1 MATPTFQDNL
11 SHFQDKDFFQHLE
24 IHRGIERESLR
35 VNKDGSISQANHP
48 KKLGSPLTNSDITTD
63 FAEALVELVT
73 PTYDSAES
81 LFSHLSSLHHF
92 LYAAMEDEL
101 LWNFSMPC
109 AFKNAEEIR
118 IAEYGHSNS
127 GMLKHIYRK
136 GLSLRYGSIMQ
147 CVSGIHFNFSISKDS
162 WQTLEQNPTQEFI
175 DEKYL
180 GLIRNVKRNSW
191 FLLDQFGASPV
202 TNKSYLLNRE
212 HELEKYGAEDLFLP
226 SATSLRMSEVGYQS
240 SIQETLGINYNNL
253 GEFINSVI
261 QGINT
266 SHPEFEA
273 LGLLDRKGE
282 PQQISSGILQIENEL
297 YDIIRPK
304 RTGASTSRPS
314 NLLRRHG
321 IEYIELR
328 GVDVNPYVPEGISLN
343 NIKVLDLFLM
353 HALISDSPFVSIEES
368 EAIRLN
374 QAKMVRNGRS
384 DDLELA
390 HDGDLLSLS
399 KIRKGFHEELSWLAA
414 AMDDYSPGYSEAL
427 HQETNRTESLSEK
440 IMNEM
445 KESNMTFQE
454 YGLSHSKKIADA
466 FNQSSTKDL
475 SIFTRNAEISLKEL
489 KILEET
495 SSMDI
500 NKYVELYNS
509 KLKEKK

>member
-1 MATPTFQDNL
+1 
-11 SHFQDKDFFQHLE
+11 
-24 IHRGIERESLR
+24 
-35 VNKDGSISQANHP
+35 
-48 KKLGSPLTNSDITTD
+48 
-63 FAEALVELVT
+63 
-73 PTYDSAES
+73 
-81 LFSHLSSLHHF
+81 
-92 LYAAMEDEL
+92 
-101 LWNFSMPC
+101 
-109 AFKNAEEIR
+109 
-118 IAEYGHSNS
+118 
-127 GMLKHIYRK
+127 
-136 GLSLRYGSIMQ
+136 MQ
-147 CVSGIHFNFSISKDS
+147 CVSGIHFNFSVSRNS
-162 WQTLEQNPTQEFI
+162 WQALENNPTQKFI

-212 HELEKYGAEDLFLP
+212 HTLEKYGEEDLFLP

-240 SIQETLGINYNNL
+240 SVQEALGINYNNL

-266 SHPEFEA
+266 MHPEFED
-273 LGLLDRKGE
+273 LGLLDSKGE
-282 PQQISSGILQIENEL
+282 PQQISGGILQIENEL

-328 GVDVNPYVPEGISLN
+328 GVDVNPFVPEGISIN

-353 HALISDSPFVSIEES
+353 HSLISESPLISDEES
-368 EAIRLN
+368 DAIRSN
-374 QAKMVRNGRS
+374 QMKMVQGGRS
-384 DDLELA
+384 DEVKLNKA
-390 HDGDLLSLS
+390 GSSLSLS
-399 KIRKGFHEELSWLAA
+399 KIRKNFHEELRLLAT

-427 HQETNRTESLSEK
+427 HQEINKEESLSQK

-445 KESNMTFQE
+445 KENNMTFQE
-454 YGLSHSKKIADA
+454 YGLSQSKKIASN
-466 FNQSSTKDL
+466 FNQRSKVDL
-475 SIFTRNAEISLKEL
+475 SAFVEAAKISLKEL

-500 NKYVELYNS
+500 NKYVELYNA

>member
-1 MATPTFQDNL
+1 MATLTFKNSLNYYQDNG
-11 SHFQDKDFFQHLE
+11 FFQNLE
-24 IHRGIERESLR
+24 INRGIERESLR
-35 VNKDGSISQANHP
+35 VDQDGSISQADHP
-48 KKLGSPLTNSDITTD
+48 EKLGSPLTNADITTD

-73 PTYDSAES
+73 PTFNSAEG

-92 LYAAMEDEL
+92 LYSSMEDEL

-109 AFKNAEEIR
+109 AFKDPNEIR
-118 IAEYGHSNS
+118 IAEYGNSSS

-162 WQTLEQNPTQEFI
+162 WQALTNNPDQKFI

-202 TNKSYLLNRE
+202 TNESYLLNRE
-212 HELEKYGAEDLFLP
+212 HSLEKYGEEDLFLP

-240 SIQETLGINYNNL
+240 SIQEVLGINYNNL
-253 GEFINSVI
+253 DEFIDSVI

-266 SHPEFEA
+266 MHPGFED
-273 LGLLDRKGE
+273 LGLLDKRGE
-282 PQQISSGILQIENEL
+282 PQQISAGILQIENEL
-297 YDIIRPK
+297 YDIVRPK

-328 GVDVNPYVPEGISLN
+328 GVDVNPFVPEGISLN

-353 HALISDSPFVSIEES
+353 HSLISESPFISDKEGDE
-368 EAIRLN
+368 IRLN
-374 QAKMVRNGRS
+374 QIKMVEHGRS
-384 DDLELA
+384 DEVDLTRA
-390 HDGDLLSLS
+390 GLSLS
-399 KIRKGFHEELSWLAA
+399 LPQVRKDFHEELTLLAA
-414 AMDDYSPGYSEAL
+414 EMDAYSSGYSEAL
-427 HQETNRTESLSEK
+427 QQEIGRKESLSQK

-445 KESNMTFQE
+445 KETHMTFQE
-454 YGLSHSKKIADA
+454 YGLSQSKKIAA
-466 FNQSSTKDL
+466 NFTQSSKEDL
-475 SIFTRNAEISLKEL
+475 SLFIEAAEVSRKEL

-495 SSMDI
+495 SSVDI

-509 KLKEKK
+509 KLKGKK

>member
-1 MATPTFQDNL
+1 MVTPPFKDSLDRLQDKGFFQD
-11 SHFQDKDFFQHLE
+11 LE

-35 VNKDGSISQANHP
+35 VDQDGNIPQANHP
-48 KKLGSPLTNSDITTD
+48 EKLGSPLTNADITTD

-73 PTYDSAES
+73 PTFDSAEA
-81 LFSHLSSLHHF
+81 LFNHLSSLHHF
-92 LYAAMEDEL
+92 LYAAMENEL

-109 AFKNAEEIR
+109 AFKDADEIK
-118 IAEYGHSNS
+118 IAEYGNSNS

-162 WQTLEQNPTQEFI
+162 WQRLEKNPTQQFI

-212 HELEKYGAEDLFLP
+212 HTLESYGAEDLFLS

-240 SIQETLGINYNNL
+240 SIQEALGINYNNL
-253 GEFINSVI
+253 DEFINSVI

-266 SHPEFEA
+266 THPEFEA
-273 LGLLDRKGE
+273 LGLLDSSGE

-353 HALISDSPFVSIEES
+353 HSLISDSPLISDEES
-368 EAIRLN
+368 DEIRSN
-374 QAKMVRNGRS
+374 QAKMVQHGRS
-384 DDLELA
+384 DDVELA
-390 HDGDLLSLS
+390 RAGSAFGLS
-399 KIRKGFHEELSWLAA
+399 KIRKDFHEELGYLAT
-414 AMDDYSPGYSEAL
+414 AMDNYSSGYSDAL
-427 HQETNRTESLSEK
+427 HQEVNRAQSLSQK
-440 IMNEM
+440 IMNAM
-445 KESNMTFQE
+445 KENNMTFQE
-454 YGLSHSKKIADA
+454 YGLSQSKKIASN
-466 FNQSSTKDL
+466 FNRSLGKDL
-475 SIFTRNAEISLKEL
+475 STFTKNAETSIKEL

>member
-1 MATPTFQDNL
+1 MATLTFKNSLNYHQDNG
-11 SHFQDKDFFQHLE
+11 FFQNLE
-24 IHRGIERESLR
+24 INRGIERESLR
-35 VNKDGSISQANHP
+35 VDQDGSISQADHP
-48 KKLGSPLTNSDITTD
+48 EKLGSPLTNADITTD

-73 PTYDSAES
+73 PTFNSAEG
-81 LFSHLSSLHHF
+81 LFGHLSSLHDF
-92 LYAAMEDEL
+92 LYSAMEDEL

-109 AFKNAEEIR
+109 SFKSADEIR
-118 IAEYGHSNS
+118 IAEYGNSNS

-147 CVSGIHFNFSISKDS
+147 CVSGIHFNFSVSRNS
-162 WQTLEQNPTQEFI
+162 WQALENNPTQKFI

-212 HELEKYGAEDLFLP
+212 HTLEKYGEEDLFLP

-240 SIQETLGINYNNL
+240 SVQEALGINYNNL

-266 SHPEFEA
+266 MHPEFED
-273 LGLLDRKGE
+273 LGLLDSKGE
-282 PQQISSGILQIENEL
+282 PQQISGGILQIENEL

-328 GVDVNPYVPEGISLN
+328 GVDVNPFVPEGISIN

-353 HALISDSPFVSIEES
+353 HSLISESPLISDEES
-368 EAIRLN
+368 DAIRSN
-374 QAKMVRNGRS
+374 QMKMVQGGRS
-384 DDLELA
+384 DEVKLNKA
-390 HDGDLLSLS
+390 GSSLSLS
-399 KIRKGFHEELSWLAA
+399 KIRKNFHEELRLLAT

-427 HQETNRTESLSEK
+427 HQEINKEESLSQK

-445 KESNMTFQE
+445 KENNMTFQE
-454 YGLSHSKKIADA
+454 YGLSQSKKVASN
-466 FNQSSTKDL
+466 FNQRSKVDL
-475 SIFTRNAEISLKEL
+475 SAFVEAAKISLKEL

-500 NKYVELYNS
+500 NKYVELYNA